1 MLSKP
6 QEKRLQK
13 FLREQQKNYNKRKK
27 YCAKTY
33 SDWKD
38 DEFNMLD
45 DKFIWAY
52 TANPHE
58 TPSFCS
64 LNDAIVY
71 YNRESQLYIMDVD
84 LSIYDSADRDS
95 MQRMID
101 KLTRI
106 EDSFAAWV
114 SDIFA
119 PKRLTNYDFSE
130 NFSSSLMANDLITL
144 RYKLGMIIA
153 GIKYYYSQTFLDE

>member
-1 MLSKP
+1 MLSKL

-13 FLREQQKNYNKRKK
+13 FLREQQKNYKKRKK
-27 YCAKTY
+27 HCAKTY

-45 DKFIWAY
+45 DKFVWAY
-52 TANPHE
+52 TANQHE

-71 YNRESQLYIMDVD
+71 YNRATEQYIMDVD
-84 LSIYDSADRDS
+84 LSIYDCADRDS

-101 KLTRI
+101 KLMRI
-106 EDSFAAWV
+106 EDSFAAWANDMLM
-114 SDIFA
+114 S
-119 PKRLTNYDFSE
+119 KKLTNYDFSE
-130 NFSSSLMANDLITL
+130 NFNSSLVANDLITL

-153 GIKYYYSQTFLDE
+153 GIKYYYNQTFLSK